1 MALPT
6 SIPIVA
12 GGDDTAT
19 ESYNTA
25 IKNALSALTQRVQ
38 PNYFA
43 LAGQL
48 FDPGKTGSAGEAIGR
63 TATELGRQQAAE
75 ESLAPQRALMTAQ
88 LAGQQYEVANKAK
101 ALKMLGGLMG
111 SELGTTDPAEIQS
124 AIESG
129 SVPASAFAKLT
140 PEKMMMIGS
149 LDNKL
154 GETVFKAGTAAV
166 EREKIRQ
173 GELDRNYKLTK
184 ELPLKEREVAA
195 SELGQR
201 ISAGKFGFDIAKL
214 ISEQGPGVV
223 SMLNDY
229 VDPAL
234 TKGNA
239 NKPSTTASVPLPVAG
254 GRISSP
260 FGERLNPFDNK
271 TKEFHSGIDIAG
283 QEGSPVNA
291 IIPGTVS
298 AVGSVGGYGNR
309 VEVKHADGSTS
320 YYAHLK
326 DATVKLGDV
335 IGVNQPIG
343 TLGATGKVTGPHVEF
358 GIQHNGKAI
367 DPLSVLS
374 FAQPQTT
381 QQVNAPNK
389 GPLPAAMPAGIPA
402 AMSGNQASDLEGLP
416 LATQN
421 KVISERIAERDKDWK
436 SHVSE
441 LYAATP
447 GVIKN
452 QNDEIEEVLKIAKNN
467 PSVFNILGSGS
478 WWAGLK
484 HAMDEGA
491 KVGKFPISL
500 PVQTFAE
507 YGNLNDQQLKDLR
520 TVQRNLGN
528 IYLASI
534 AERGKVL
541 GSNPTNFEDRLYK
554 TPMASEKDPA
564 SVVQE
569 WAAKHLLYNNAKLSM
584 FNAYKPYA
592 NNPKLGAHHFFTDD
606 NSPYNTITEN
616 YNKFYRQLSG
626 Q

>member
-1 MALPT
+1 
-6 SIPIVA
+6 
-12 GGDDTAT
+12 
-19 ESYNTA
+19 
-25 IKNALSALTQRVQ
+25 VQ
-38 PNYFA
+38 
-43 LAGQL
+43 
-48 FDPGKTGSAGEAIGR
+48 
-63 TATELGRQQAAE
+63 
-75 ESLAPQRALMTAQ
+75 
-88 LAGQQYEVANKAK
+88 
-101 ALKMLGGLMG
+101 
-111 SELGTTDPAEIQS
+111 IQS

-129 SVPASAFAKLT
+129 EMPASAFAKLT

-149 LDNKL
+149 LDKSL

-195 SELGQR
+195 SELGQN
-201 ISAGKFGFDIAKL
+201 INKGKFGFDIAKL

-223 SMLNDY
+223 SMLNSY
-229 VDPAL
+229 IDPSL
-234 TKGNA
+234 MQGNT
-239 NKPSTTASVPLPVAG
+239 NKPATTASVPLPVAN

-283 QEGSPVNA
+283 KEGSPVNA

-298 AVGSVGGYGNR
+298 SVGPVGGYGNR

-367 DPLSVLS
+367 DPQSILS
-374 FAQPQTT
+374 FAQPQQQTT
-381 QQVNAPNK
+381 PQVSAPNK
-389 GPLPAAMPAGIPA
+389 GPLPTNMPAGAPT
-402 AMSGNQASDLEGLP
+402 AMLGNQASDLEGLP

-421 KVISERIAERDKDWK
+421 KVISDRITENDKNWK
-436 SHVSE
+436 AHVDE
-441 LYAATP
+441 LYASTP

-452 QNDEIEEVLKIAKNN
+452 QNDEIEEVLKIAKTN

-507 YGNLNDQQLKDLR
+507 YGNLNEQQLKDLR

-592 NNPKLGAHHFFTDD
+592 SNPKLGAHHFFTDD

-626 Q
+626 QR